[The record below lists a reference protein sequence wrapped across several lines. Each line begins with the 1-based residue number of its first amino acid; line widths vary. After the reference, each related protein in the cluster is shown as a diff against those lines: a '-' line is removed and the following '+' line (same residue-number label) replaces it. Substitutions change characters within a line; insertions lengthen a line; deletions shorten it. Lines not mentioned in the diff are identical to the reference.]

1 MANLLLSFVLGLLSF
16 LINLVLLPINAVLN
30 SVLPSGT
37 LSDIATMIDRFWSLV
52 NNYFNF
58 VISYTGLDGTWVG
71 IICLELSLIITIPL
85 LVHPIKLIA
94 DWWETLV

>member
-37 LSDIATMIDRFWSLV
+37 LENISTMVDRFFNLIYS
-52 NNYFNF
+52 YFGF
-58 VISYTGLDGTWVG
+58 VISYTGLDGVWVS
-71 IICLELSLIITIPL
+71 IIMLELALIITIPL
-85 LVHPIKLIA
+85 LVHPIKLVA